1 MRVLEIQDVVKTFRT
16 PDGGR
21 HTVVDIESFAMDWAQ
36 QVALAGASG
45 VYRFSRLDASP
56 ELIVSAAMLV
66 GLAFGPRGEMVVAS
80 NETAYRFD
88 A

>member
-1 MRVLEIQDVVKTFRT
+1 
-16 PDGGR
+16 
-21 HTVVDIESFAMDWAQ
+21 
-36 QVALAGASG
+36 
-45 VYRFSRLDASP
+45 VYRFSSLDTAP

-66 GLAFGPRGEMVVAS
+66 GLAFGPRGELAVVS